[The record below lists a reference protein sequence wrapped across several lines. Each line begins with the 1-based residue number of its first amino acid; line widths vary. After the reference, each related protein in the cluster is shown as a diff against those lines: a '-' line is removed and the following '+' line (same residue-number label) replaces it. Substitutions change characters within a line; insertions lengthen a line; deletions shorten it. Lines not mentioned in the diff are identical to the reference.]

1 MRAVPFHARKHR
13 LYLPVDICRQHGL
26 DPNALLEG
34 SRPDG
39 LSEAVS
45 VLAAEARGHLA
56 AGRLLSSCCPRSLRR
71 ALLPAALADFYL
83 DRLERADFDPYR
95 LVQDRPG
102 PEAMLR
108 LAWAAFR

>member
-34 SRPDG
+34 SRPNG

-56 AGRLLSSCCPRSLRR
+56 AARLLSSYCPRSLRR
-71 ALLPAALADFYL
+71 ALLPAVLADFYL
-83 DRLERADFDPYR
+83 DRLERANLFLIGWSKTAGAR
-95 LVQDRPG
+95 SN
-102 PEAMLR
+102 
-108 LAWAAFR
+108 AASSLGGVAL